1 MAWGGEDS
9 WEFDAAKFLIRSS
22 GVRETEGELQ
32 GYRLSPA
39 RTLVFSPG
47 PGARVMT
54 TELVISNTG
63 AEFLSVK
70 VRTTNPALFHVTP
83 HTACLEP
90 EKSVT
95 IRIRTTASTD
105 LVAFQQFK
113 LSLLQ
118 TEARLAPEQ
127 LGAVFSA
134 KNSQGRRIVLRCQVE
149 REAVEPRDLSGG
161 SDDSDRDGHYVPP
174 KHFLSSSDCESD
186 QRADFTTSRKT
197 KAGSWRRRLGTPA
210 KVSKVGRKA
219 AKVSWKTCEVLVV
232 SLNCYMYLFSALGPQ
247 GWRLPGLLSL
257 LTVTV
262 VMRGRLTRLWLWTRL
277 WSWTLSSLRSWLQL
291 WLPWTL
297 CRLEACR

>member
-9 WEFDAAKFLIRSS
+9 WEFDAAKFLSMSRSS
-22 GVRETEGELQ
+22 GARETEGELQ

-105 LVAFQQFK
+105 LVAFQQFQ

-134 KNSQGRRIVLRCQVE
+134 KHSQGRRIVLRCQVE
-149 REAVEPRDLSGG
+149 REAVETREGAG
-161 SDDSDRDGHYVPP
+161 EA
-174 KHFLSSSDCESD
+174 SSVTHALRE
-186 QRADFTTSRKT
+186 RVA
-197 KAGSWRRRLGTPA
+197 
-210 KVSKVGRKA
+210 
-219 AKVSWKTCEVLVV
+219 
-232 SLNCYMYLFSALGPQ
+232 SLEERIHNLYQILALQ
-247 GWRLPGLLSL
+247 A
-257 LTVTV
+257 V
-262 VMRGRLTRLWLWTRL
+262 VMIAVVLYK
-277 WSWTLSSLRSWLQL
+277 SFSF
-291 WLPWTL
+291 
-297 CRLEACR
+297 